1 MKINK
6 LIYKDNVVGV
16 KGFSLEIRGCN
27 YKIHY
32 LEWALLTSIK
42 LICRKAYG

>member
-6 LIYKDNVVGV
+6 LMYKDSVVGV

-27 YKIHY
+27 SKIHY
-32 LEWALLTSIK
+32 LEWALLRSIK
-42 LICRKAYG
+42 LIRQKAYG